1 MQKFSAHKF
10 LVEDN
15 FEEEDS
21 SSSINTEKNDLGG
34 DNIIAP
40 EKQIEP
46 DSLDEEVIIQHQ
58 IDHKAISENSDEE
71 SSFDEKY
78 LAKKL

>member
-1 MQKFSAHKF
+1 MHSTSNSQVFYDCFILENGVLFDFKSEMEKCRANMQKFSAHKF

-40 EKQIEP
+40 EK
-46 DSLDEEVIIQHQ
+46 
-58 IDHKAISENSDEE
+58 
-71 SSFDEKY
+71 
-78 LAKKL
+78 